1 MLGEVAGDNAGVL
14 VDSPPLGAHR
24 HVVPA
29 GLSWTKQFLSGGTK
43 NNRQR
48 RSAFAFKGGKR
59 VAFSRTNK
67 WGINGDFFYINSS
80 QVALLFVRDMPK

>member
-48 RSAFAFKGGKR
+48 RSAFAFKGGKH
-59 VAFSRTNK
+59 VAFSRK
-67 WGINGDFFYINSS
+67 KIWRIFLS
-80 QVALLFVRDMPK
+80 LLFTFLTFVATKVNA